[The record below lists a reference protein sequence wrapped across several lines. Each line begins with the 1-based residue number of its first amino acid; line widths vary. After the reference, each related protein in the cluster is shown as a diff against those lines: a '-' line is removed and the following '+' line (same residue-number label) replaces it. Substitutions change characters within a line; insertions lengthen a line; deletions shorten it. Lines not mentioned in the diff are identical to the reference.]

1 MYSASSAG
9 EANTN
14 RRLKN
19 EHVQSQFHDGT
30 LPARRRT
37 PWRLRLR
44 VSDAHAGVDADAA
57 VNADVN
63 AEVSAAVN
71 AALVEA
77 GSSKAR
83 APSRATCK
91 ILVVDDSPT
100 ERHILTELLTK
111 AGYQVTTAESGDE
124 AIARVKQLMPD
135 LVLMDVVMPGLNGL
149 EATRQIRRSCPGTR
163 VVMLSGF
170 VDEDQLLDSIRSGAS
185 GYIIKKSDVSELVL
199 AIQTVHRGNSYFSS
213 ALSEGFDLAE
223 VLYQAKR
230 TDQRNGVEALTS
242 REREVLQL
250 IAEGYTNQG
259 IANELYISVKTVEA
273 HKAHIMAKLHARN
286 RTDLIRYAIRKGI
299 VRLESVE
306 EAQSM
311 LGPDVDAL
319 AG

>member
-1 MYSASSAG
+1 M
-9 EANTN
+9 TTIQ
-14 RRLKN
+14 
-19 EHVQSQFHDGT
+19 QSPRSMT
-30 LPARRRT
+30 ART
-37 PWRLRLR
+37 Q
-44 VSDAHAGVDADAA
+44 STGHAG
-57 VNADVN
+57 NR
-63 AEVSAAVN
+63 
-71 AALVEA
+71 
-77 GSSKAR
+77 GQHPIR
-83 APSRATCK
+83 
-91 ILVVDDSPT
+91 ILLVDDHAVIRQALRMLLESQA
-100 ERHILTELLTK
+100 ELE
-111 AGYQVTTAESGDE
+111 VVGDVENGRE
-124 AIARVKQLMPD
+124 AVQAVEKLNPD
-135 LVLMDVVMPGLNGL
+135 VVLMDVVMPGLNGL
-149 EATRQIRRSCPGTR
+149 EATRQIRRSSPGTR

-170 VDEDQLLDSIRSGAS
+170 VDEDQLLDSLRSGAS

-230 TDQRNGVEALTS
+230 TDQRTGVEALTP

-306 EAQSM
+306 EAQRM
-311 LGPDVDAL
+311 LSEFGEDGAAVL

>member
-1 MYSASSAG
+1 MGEDSAG
-9 EANTN
+9 KPYGRAVTQCRTRGSNSLNT
-14 RRLKN
+14 
-19 EHVQSQFHDGT
+19 T
-30 LPARRRT
+30 RT
-37 PWRLRLR
+37 VGRPVGLRATTASNTQNGRASTAIRIVLVDDHAVIRQALR
-44 VSDAHAGVDADAA
+44 MLLENQPELEVV
-57 VNADVN
+57 ADVEN
-63 AEVSAAVN
+63 GREAVQ
-71 AALVEA
+71 AVE
-77 GSSKAR
+77 K
-83 APSRATCK
+83 
-91 ILVVDDSPT
+91 L
-100 ERHILTELLTK
+100 
-111 AGYQVTTAESGDE
+111 Q
-124 AIARVKQLMPD
+124 PD
-135 LVLMDVVMPGLNGL
+135 VVLMDVVMPGLNGL
-149 EATRQIRRSCPGTR
+149 EATRQIRRSCPATR

-230 TDQRNGVEALTS
+230 SDQRNGVEALTS

-299 VRLESVE
+299 VRLESAE
-306 EAQSM
+306 EAQAM
-311 LGPDVDAL
+311 LGGDEPL
-319 AG
+319 AV

>member
-1 MYSASSAG
+1 M
-9 EANTN
+9 NT
-14 RRLKN
+14 L
-19 EHVQSQFHDGT
+19 
-30 LPARRRT
+30 RT
-37 PWRLRLR
+37 
-44 VSDAHAGVDADAA
+44 SG
-57 VNADVN
+57 
-63 AEVSAAVN
+63 
-71 AALVEA
+71 
-77 GSSKAR
+77 R
-83 APSRATCK
+83 APSLRPGAGVTSTHAGRGQSPIRI
-91 ILVVDDSPT
+91 ILVDDHAVIRQALRMLLESQLELEVVADVENGREAVQAV
-100 ERHILTELLTK
+100 ERL
-111 AGYQVTTAESGDE
+111 Q
-124 AIARVKQLMPD
+124 PD
-135 LVLMDVVMPGLNGL
+135 VVLMDVVMPGLNGL
-149 EATRQIRRSCPGTR
+149 EATRQIRRSCPATR

-230 TDQRNGVEALTS
+230 SDQRAGVDTLTS

-286 RTDLIRYAIRKGI
+286 RTDLIRYALRKGLVGI
-299 VRLESVE
+299 D
-306 EAQSM
+306 AP
-311 LGPDVDAL
+311 PDVQADEEEEESRQ

>member
-1 MYSASSAG
+1 
-9 EANTN
+9 
-14 RRLKN
+14 
-19 EHVQSQFHDGT
+19 
-30 LPARRRT
+30 
-37 PWRLRLR
+37 
-44 VSDAHAGVDADAA
+44 
-57 VNADVN
+57 
-63 AEVSAAVN
+63 
-71 AALVEA
+71 
-77 GSSKAR
+77 
-83 APSRATCK
+83 
-91 ILVVDDSPT
+91 
-100 ERHILTELLTK
+100 
-111 AGYQVTTAESGDE
+111 
-124 AIARVKQLMPD
+124 
-135 LVLMDVVMPGLNGL
+135 MDIVMPGLNGL
-149 EATRQIRRSCPGTR
+149 EATRQIRRASPTTR

-170 VDEDQLLDSIRSGAS
+170 VDEDQLLDSLRAGAS

-230 TDQRNGVEALTS
+230 TDQRTGVESLTP

-259 IANELYISVKTVEA
+259 IANTLFISVKTVEA

-306 EAQSM
+306 EAERM
-311 LGPDVDAL
+311 LLGPGGAEGTAL

>member
-1 MYSASSAG
+1 MNSLRTTGRPVGSRFTTAPAG
-9 EANTN
+9 AQQPSRGRAIRILLVDDHAVIRQALRMLLE
-14 RRLKN
+14 
-19 EHVQSQFHDGT
+19 SQPE
-30 LPARRRT
+30 LE
-37 PWRLRLR
+37 
-44 VSDAHAGVDADAA
+44 VI
-57 VNADVN
+57 ADVEN
-63 AEVSAAVN
+63 GREAVQ
-71 AALVEA
+71 AVE
-77 GSSKAR
+77 K
-83 APSRATCK
+83 
-91 ILVVDDSPT
+91 LSPD
-100 ERHILTELLTK
+100 
-111 AGYQVTTAESGDE
+111 V
-124 AIARVKQLMPD
+124 
-135 LVLMDVVMPGLNGL
+135 VLMDVVMPGLNGL
-149 EATRQIRRSCPGTR
+149 EATRQIRRSSPSTR

-230 TDQRNGVEALTS
+230 SDQRTGVETLTS

-299 VRLESVE
+299 VRLESAD
-306 EAQSM
+306 EAQRL
-311 LGPDVDAL
+311 LGEFPQVGGDAL